1 MLSAFQQEKI
11 EYRGVLYCGLM
22 LTAEGPKVVEFN
34 CRFGDPET
42 QVVLPLME
50 SDLLDLMLAVEN
62 GHLSQYHLRLK
73 EEYGVCVVLASGGY
87 PDAYQTGY
95 PIEGLDEVPDDVLV
109 FHAGTRNENGRL
121 VTAGGRVLGITAL
134 APELE
139 AAVNKAYGAV
149 QHIHFK
155 DMHYR
160 RDIAQR
166 AINYLKATK

>member
-1 MLSAFQQEKI
+1 M
-11 EYRGVLYCGLM
+11 
-22 LTAEGPKVVEFN
+22 VEFN

-50 SDLLDLMLAVEN
+50 SDLLDMMLAVEN
-62 GHLSQYHLRLK
+62 GNLNRYRLQLK

-139 AAVNKAYGAV
+139 AAVNNAYQAV
-149 QHIHFK
+149 EHIHFK

-160 RDIAQR
+160 RDIARR
-166 AINYLKATK
+166 AVNYLKATK